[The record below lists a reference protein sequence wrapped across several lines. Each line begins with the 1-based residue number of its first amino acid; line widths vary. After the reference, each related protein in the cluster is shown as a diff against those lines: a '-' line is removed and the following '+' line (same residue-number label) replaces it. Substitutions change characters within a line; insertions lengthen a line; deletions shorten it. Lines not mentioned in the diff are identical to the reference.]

1 MATSGERGRYAPSP
15 TGRLHLGNARTALLA
30 WLDARSRGGAF
41 VMRIEDL
48 DRARVPTGAADALLD
63 DLAWL
68 GLDWDEGP
76 DRGGPYAPYRQSER
90 AALYD
95 AAIDRLLAEGRAFP
109 CACSRADV
117 ARAAQAPHDIP
128 GTLGGSQPP
137 REGLGQAE
145 PGLAHAIDDH
155 GPRYPGTCRG
165 LPPDEVRARAA
176 GQGRAPAIR
185 FAGEGER
192 IDFADEL
199 HGAVPADGAGVDDFV
214 LRRADGTAA
223 YQLAVVVD
231 DAAMAVTRVV
241 RGDDLLR
248 STPRQLALFR
258 ALGLRAPAF
267 AHVPLVLAPTGER
280 LAKRTRPEAIADLR
294 ARGVAPAVVVG
305 ALAAS
310 AGLRPAGVAATPADL
325 VAGFSLPRIDRRPAV
340 VSGL

>member
-1 MATSGERGRYAPSP
+1 VAAPGERGRYAPSP

-48 DRARVPTGAADALLD
+48 DRARVAAGAEAALLD

-76 DRGGPYAPYRQSER
+76 DRGGPFAPYRQSER
-90 AALYD
+90 SDRYD
-95 AAIDRLLAEGRAFP
+95 AAIDRLLAGGHAFP

-117 ARAAQAPHDIP
+117 ARAAQAPHDAD
-128 GTLGGSQPP
+128 
-137 REGLGQAE
+137 E
-145 PGLAHAIDDH
+145 D

-165 LPPDEVRARAA
+165 LPPAEVRAHAA
-176 GQGRAPAIR
+176 AQGRAPAIR
-185 FAGEGER
+185 FAGGGAR
-192 IDFADEL
+192 VDFLDDV
-199 HGAVPADGAGVDDFV
+199 HGPVPADGAGIDDFV

-248 STPRQLALFR
+248 STPRQLALYR

-267 AHVPLVLAPTGER
+267 AHVPLVLTPSGER

-294 ARGVAPAVVVG
+294 ARGVAPAAVIG

-310 AGLRPAGVAATPADL
+310 SGLLPSGTRTMPGDLIAGFSLAAIDRRPAGVA
-325 VAGFSLPRIDRRPAV
+325 
-340 VSGL
+340 GL